1 MYKVDVAS
9 DRRRRENVPRHI
21 LCSMERGKMQKYMQK
36 KRIFPACLFL
46 MFVLMILVIG
56 KETDM
61 TGRGETQK
69 IRNLSD
75 GWYYLKDGERTEVT
89 LPTTLQEDPGTVLE
103 LYNDT
108 VTDENRDMVLLTWGA
123 PYHLQIQMDGK
134 TIYQYRDYG
143 FKRNLQMARKL
154 ECRVTLPAL
163 HKSSQ
168 LCFLY
173 TVPESGVCKLTPVYM
188 GSSEAIFRFQIMN
201 AAPVF
206 VIVLGMLVLGIF
218 AIGIY
223 AYLRARKMTER
234 RFASVGL
241 FLLLCGIWCVTDSS
255 LMQYLS
261 HYSPTINEISFYAF
275 MLMSVPVIRFV
286 RESEGMQKYKSISV
300 LIALF
305 YLNVILQSICTY
317 WFHVQLIHMLMITH
331 LLLGGGC
338 ILLSVLLYR
347 EYKAVK
353 NRQIYSLL
361 MAFGVLAFVGVG
373 TLVLYW
379 FSGITG
385 YDLIFEAGI
394 VVFVSV
400 LLWPL
405 ARLWWKI
412 CVSGRKQRYIKNWHR
427 KIR

>member
-1 MYKVDVAS
+1 
-9 DRRRRENVPRHI
+9 
-21 LCSMERGKMQKYMQK
+21 MQKYMQK

-56 KETDM
+56 KETEM

-69 IRNLSD
+69 IRNLSK

-261 HYSPTINEISFYAF
+261 HYSPAINEISFYAF

-286 RESEGMQKYKSISV
+286 RETEGMQKYKSISV

-317 WFHVQLIHMLMITH
+317 WFHIQLINMLMITH
-331 LLLGGGC
+331 LLLVGGC

-347 EYKAVK
+347 EYEAV
-353 NRQIYSLL
+353 
-361 MAFGVLAFVGVG
+361 
-373 TLVLYW
+373 
-379 FSGITG
+379 
-385 YDLIFEAGI
+385 
-394 VVFVSV
+394 
-400 LLWPL
+400 
-405 ARLWWKI
+405 
-412 CVSGRKQRYIKNWHR
+412 
-427 KIR
+427 

>member
-1 MYKVDVAS
+1 
-9 DRRRRENVPRHI
+9 
-21 LCSMERGKMQKYMQK
+21 MQKYMQK

-56 KETDM
+56 KETEM
-61 TGRGETQK
+61 TGQRGNSENPESE
-69 IRNLSD
+69 RGMVLS
-75 GWYYLKDGERTEVT
+75 ERRGKNRSDSSDNTSGRV
-89 LPTTLQEDPGTVLE
+89 LGTVLE

-163 HKSSQ
+163 QKSSQ

-173 TVPESGVCKLTPVYM
+173 TVPKSGVCKLTPVYM
-188 GSSEAIFRFQIMN
+188 GTSEAIFRFQIMN

-261 HYSPTINEISFYAF
+261 HYSPVINEISFYAF

-286 RESEGMQKYKSISV
+286 RETEGMQKYKSISV

-305 YLNVILQSICTY
+305 YLNVILQSIGTY
-317 WFHVQLIHMLMITH
+317 WFHIQLIHPADDTH
-331 LLLGGGC
+331 LLLGGG
-338 ILLSVLLYR
+338 
-347 EYKAVK
+347 
-353 NRQIYSLL
+353 
-361 MAFGVLAFVGVG
+361 
-373 TLVLYW
+373 
-379 FSGITG
+379 
-385 YDLIFEAGI
+385 
-394 VVFVSV
+394 VSF
-400 LLWPL
+400 
-405 ARLWWKI
+405 
-412 CVSGRKQRYIKNWHR
+412 
-427 KIR
+427 

>member
-1 MYKVDVAS
+1 
-9 DRRRRENVPRHI
+9 
-21 LCSMERGKMQKYMQK
+21 MQKYMQK

-123 PYHLQIQMDGK
+123 PYHLQIQIDGK

-173 TVPESGVCKLTPVYM
+173 TVPESGGCKLTPVYM

-206 VIVLGMLVLGIF
+206 VIVLG
-218 AIGIY
+218 Y
-223 AYLRARKMTER
+223 AGTGHFRNRNLCVSSRTENDR
-234 RFASVGL
+234 TTVCQ
-241 FLLLCGIWCVTDSS
+241 CGIVSALMWHLVRDRLFADAVSES
-255 LMQYLS
+255 L
-261 HYSPTINEISFYAF
+261 F
-275 MLMSVPVIRFV
+275 
-286 RESEGMQKYKSISV
+286 
-300 LIALF
+300 
-305 YLNVILQSICTY
+305 
-317 WFHVQLIHMLMITH
+317 
-331 LLLGGGC
+331 
-338 ILLSVLLYR
+338 
-347 EYKAVK
+347 
-353 NRQIYSLL
+353 
-361 MAFGVLAFVGVG
+361 
-373 TLVLYW
+373 
-379 FSGITG
+379 TG
-385 YDLIFEAGI
+385 D
-394 VVFVSV
+394 
-400 LLWPL
+400 
-405 ARLWWKI
+405 
-412 CVSGRKQRYIKNWHR
+412 Q
-427 KIR
+427 

>member
-1 MYKVDVAS
+1 
-9 DRRRRENVPRHI
+9 
-21 LCSMERGKMQKYMQK
+21 MQKYMQK

-56 KETDM
+56 KETEM

-69 IRNLSD
+69 IRNLSK

-108 VTDENRDMVLLTWGA
+108 VTDENRDMVLLTWGV

-261 HYSPTINEISFYAF
+261 HYSPAINEISFYAF
-275 MLMSVPVIRFV
+275 MLMSFAKYLHLLVPYSAYQHADDYSSASCGWMYPSECSFIPGIRG
-286 RESEGMQKYKSISV
+286 SEKQADIFDPHGIRCSG
-300 LIALF
+300 F
-305 YLNVILQSICTY
+305 CRRGNPGVILVFRNYRIQSDFRSGNCRFCICSSVEPWQDY
-317 WFHVQLIHMLMITH
+317 
-331 LLLGGGC
+331 GGK
-338 ILLSVLLYR
+338 Y
-347 EYKAVK
+347 
-353 NRQIYSLL
+353 
-361 MAFGVLAFVGVG
+361 AFPDG
-373 TLVLYW
+373 
-379 FSGITG
+379 SRGI
-385 YDLIFEAGI
+385 
-394 VVFVSV
+394 
-400 LLWPL
+400 
-405 ARLWWKI
+405 
-412 CVSGRKQRYIKNWHR
+412 
-427 KIR
+427 

>member
-1 MYKVDVAS
+1 
-9 DRRRRENVPRHI
+9 
-21 LCSMERGKMQKYMQK
+21 MQKYMQK

-123 PYHLQIQMDGK
+123 PYHLQIQIDGK

-173 TVPESGVCKLTPVYM
+173 TVPESGGCKLTPVYM

-261 HYSPTINEISFYAF
+261 HYSPAINEISFYAF
-275 MLMSVPVIRFV
+275 MLM
-286 RESEGMQKYKSISV
+286 
-300 LIALF
+300 L
-305 YLNVILQSICTY
+305 LQRSFC
-317 WFHVQLIHMLMITH
+317 
-331 LLLGGGC
+331 
-338 ILLSVLLYR
+338 LS
-347 EYKAVK
+347 
-353 NRQIYSLL
+353 S
-361 MAFGVLAFVGVG
+361 
-373 TLVLYW
+373 
-379 FSGITG
+379 
-385 YDLIFEAGI
+385 
-394 VVFVSV
+394 
-400 LLWPL
+400 
-405 ARLWWKI
+405 
-412 CVSGRKQRYIKNWHR
+412 
-427 KIR
+427 

>member
-1 MYKVDVAS
+1 
-9 DRRRRENVPRHI
+9 
-21 LCSMERGKMQKYMQK
+21 MQKYMQK

-46 MFVLMILVIG
+46 MFVLIILVIG
-56 KETDM
+56 KETEM

-173 TVPESGVCKLTPVYM
+173 TVPKSGVCKLTPVYM
-188 GSSEAIFRFQIMN
+188 GTSEAIFRFQIMN

-206 VIVLGMLVLGIF
+206 VIVLGNAGTGHFRNRNLCVSS
-218 AIGIY
+218 
-223 AYLRARKMTER
+223 RTENDR
-234 RFASVGL
+234 TAVCQ
-241 FLLLCGIWCVTDSS
+241 CGIVSALMWHLVRDRLFADAVSES
-255 LMQYLS
+255 LFTSDQ
-261 HYSPTINEISFYAF
+261 
-275 MLMSVPVIRFV
+275 
-286 RESEGMQKYKSISV
+286 
-300 LIALF
+300 
-305 YLNVILQSICTY
+305 
-317 WFHVQLIHMLMITH
+317 
-331 LLLGGGC
+331 
-338 ILLSVLLYR
+338 
-347 EYKAVK
+347 
-353 NRQIYSLL
+353 
-361 MAFGVLAFVGVG
+361 
-373 TLVLYW
+373 
-379 FSGITG
+379 
-385 YDLIFEAGI
+385 
-394 VVFVSV
+394 
-400 LLWPL
+400 
-405 ARLWWKI
+405 
-412 CVSGRKQRYIKNWHR
+412 
-427 KIR
+427 